1 MKRIAQ
7 LMERAGQRFLAI
19 FGWQPLGIVL
29 AVFLVFALVADHFM
43 TDYWTLSD
51 QAAALEKKARD
62 MKRKAGMQ
70 KMLEASLKEKQS
82 LLDKQQARGFSAA
95 TSDLAGPLFLTEA
108 QNLVQAARAQPKGG
122 TVLPSRPENGL
133 VVLQVEDSFEAL
145 TQQFVGVLEGIAN
158 SAKGMKILNLKV
170 SVQTPETPALLTGAM
185 TLQSFYVE
193 PVKGDKSGGAFP
205 PLGGSK

>member
-108 QNLVQAARAQPKGG
+108 QNRVQAARAQAKGG

-193 PVKGDKSGGAFP
+193 PVKGDKSSGAFP